1 MMPPVLVVVALSIT
15 AGDYFL
21 VVAVAVATV
30 ASAVDSDFPTVI
42 DDVSS
47 FATVDPAEFE
57 VQLLLVILCIILVVL
72 SHQYHYQ
79 LTDSV

>member
-30 ASAVDSDFPTVI
+30 ASAVVSNFPAVI

>member
-30 ASAVDSDFPTVI
+30 ASAVDSDFPAVI

-79 LTDSV
+79 LTNSV

>member
-30 ASAVDSDFPTVI
+30 ASAVDSDFPAVI

-79 LTDSV
+79 LTDLV

>member
-30 ASAVDSDFPTVI
+30 ASAVDSDFPAVI